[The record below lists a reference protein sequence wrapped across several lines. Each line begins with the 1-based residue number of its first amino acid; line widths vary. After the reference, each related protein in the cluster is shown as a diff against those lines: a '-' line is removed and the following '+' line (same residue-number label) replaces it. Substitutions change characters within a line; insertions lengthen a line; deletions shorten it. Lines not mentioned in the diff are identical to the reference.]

1 MLLRRTPSGRRGAV
15 TAASAA
21 AVCLA
26 SALTACGGG
35 DSGGYTAVGAAG
47 TAPGAPGTSSRPTGS
62 VTLVPLDGSPAG
74 ATDGSPPAEDGR
86 SAAAAGPADP
96 GTSAPTPSSAS
107 SRRDGTRPPRS
118 APPAPN
124 SPQPAGTS
132 PTGTSPTAT
141 TPGGTSPA
149 ALTWSTPTREPTDKR
164 WCEKVTVEFRNSG
177 GTAVRS
183 GTVTLGTHIIDLLGI
198 DWATIGSTESLPTP
212 VTPNSRRSATWT
224 VCVDDWRVP
233 LGMHVETRVVAVD
246 WS

>member
-1 MLLRRTPSGRRGAV
+1 M
-15 TAASAA
+15 AASAA

-35 DSGGYTAVGAAG
+35 GSGGYTAVGAAG
-47 TAPGAPGTSSRPTGS
+47 TSPGTSGASSRPTGS

-74 ATDGSPPAEDGR
+74 AANGSPSTEDGR
-86 SAAAAGPADP
+86 PAAAAGSAAP
-96 GTSAPTPSSAS
+96 GTSATTPSPAAS
-107 SRRDGTRPPRS
+107 HRAGTRPRRS

-124 SPQPAGTS
+124 PPRPTATS
-132 PTGTSPTAT
+132 PTGTTPTS
-141 TPGGTSPA
+141 TSPA
-149 ALTWSTPTREPTDKR
+149 ALTWSAPTREPTDQR

-183 GTVTLGTHIIDLLGI
+183 GTVALGTHIIDLLGI
-198 DWATIGSTESLPTP
+198 DWATIGSTEPLPAP
-212 VTPNSRRSATWT
+212 VAPGSRTSGSWT

-246 WS
+246 WK